1 MSGCSQL
8 HECSLPGSSVHG
20 DSPGKKTGVGCHAA
34 HSGSSQLRDWT
45 QVSQIAGGLKN
56 PGVGSLSLLQGI
68 FPTRKSNWGLL
79 HCRWILYQL
88 SYQGSPNLCSRY
100 TQNIDVCRFWGTEF
114 ASCSLCP
121 RSKDCPF
128 FHIRSLVTF
137 SSPWVLCCAR
147 WVGVNTAGVYRAPL
161 SCVVS

>member
-1 MSGCSQL
+1 MSVSSQL
-8 HECSLPGSSVHG
+8 HECSLPSSSVQG

-34 HSGSSQLRDWT
+34 HSGSFQRRDWT

-88 SYQGSPNLCSRY
+88 SYQGSPKLCSRY
-100 TQNIDVCRFWGTEF
+100 TQNLDVYRFLGTEF

-121 RSKDCPF
+121 RSKDWPF
-128 FHIRSLVTF
+128 FHVRSLVTF
-137 SSPWVLCCAR
+137 PSPCVLCCAR
-147 WVGVNTAGVYRAPL
+147 LVGMSTTGVYRAPL